1 MTEPTTASVSSSAVP
16 PASVPPASAPSG
28 AGAGAGQGRASGA
41 LLTLSGIGKQYPG
54 VRALDDVS
62 LEVLPGEVH
71 AVLGENGAGKST
83 LVGIAAG
90 SVVPDDGTIDL
101 GAGPRPRMY
110 PREAREQGLAIVYQ
124 IPALAPSLSVVD
136 AMLLLLPE
144 SVRLSRRAATQWT
157 AELFARLGLEIDV
170 RRRVSAISQRE
181 AHLVEIAAAL
191 ASDPKVLV
199 LDEPTEALGAD
210 ETAWLFAQVHELLA
224 KGSGVVYITHR
235 IPEVMEIADRMTV
248 LRDGKVVG
256 RGDVAGYSAEQIVEL
271 IVGRSLETTFPH
283 KAGGASVDAAPGT
296 EAAPGAGAGGGAGTE
311 VLSVT
316 GFTGRAFRDVSFEA
330 RGGQIVGLAGVEGNG
345 QREFMKALAG
355 AVRSSGVVKLNGREL
370 RALSTRRATAEGI
383 VWLPGDR
390 LGEAMFGQLSVR
402 ENVIAPNLDQAMPA
416 GFTAPRTEERL
427 VHQAIGGLAV
437 KTPTIETPITSLSG
451 GSQQKV
457 LLARARL
464 GSPAVLL
471 VEDPTQGVDAGAR
484 VEIYGFLRAMAD
496 DGVAV
501 VILSTDAVELEGL
514 CDRVVVFS
522 RGRVQA
528 ELAGDTLTEREI
540 TGAAVLAT
548 ETSISD
554 DTDAAELTSKKGL
567 PLVQR
572 GEVQTVSLVVISVA
586 LVAIT
591 AGIAPSF
598 LSPLS
603 MGALLASAAILIL
616 VGLAQLSVVI
626 TGGIDL
632 SIGSVVALSAV
643 IISFFGEGGPGML
656 ALGVVVALVA
666 GVVVGVVNGILI
678 TRLGMPPVIAT
689 LVSSIAVLG
698 GAQLLRPQPGG
709 QASAELMTALG
720 TAIAGVPLVLVVAI
734 VIAVL
739 LWLGLNNTGLG
750 RGFRAAGSD
759 ALKATRMGVD
769 VNRMRLLATI
779 ASSVLAAVAG
789 VVLYTKT
796 GIGDAGAAQAFTL
809 TSVTAIVIAGVSI
822 FGGSGS
828 ALAVGAAALLLQ
840 TITSA
845 LPFLGVNLSWQYW
858 IQGIFVLVAAV
869 LPMAVRLRKR
879 RSIPE

>member
-1 MTEPTTASVSSSAVP
+1 MVVPAAPAASDA
-16 PASVPPASAPSG
+16 PAASPAPGAPG
-28 AGAGAGQGRASGA
+28 GA
-41 LLTLSGIGKQYPG
+41 LLTLSGITKQYPG

-62 LEVLPGEVH
+62 VAVLPGEVH
-71 AVLGENGAGKST
+71 AILGENGAGKST

-90 SVVPDDGTIDL
+90 SVVPTTGTIDF
-101 GAGPRPRMY
+101 GGVSAPRMH
-110 PREAREQGLAIVYQ
+110 PRDARERGLAIVYQ
-124 IPALAPSLSVVD
+124 IPALAPSLTVVD
-136 AMLLLLPE
+136 AMLLLLPDA
-144 SVRLSRRAATQWT
+144 VRPRRREATRWT

-170 RRRVSAISQRE
+170 RRRVSAISQRD

-191 ASDPKVLV
+191 ASDPTVLV

-210 ETAWLFAQVHELLA
+210 ETAWLFEQVRGLLA
-224 KGSGVVYITHR
+224 RGAAVVYITHR
-235 IPEVMEIADRMTV
+235 IPEVLEIGDRMTV
-248 LRDGKVVG
+248 LRDGRVVG
-256 RGDVAGYSAEQIVEL
+256 RGDVEGLTADEIVEL
-271 IVGRSLETTFPH
+271 IVGRSLETTFPA
-283 KAGGASVDAAPGT
+283 KAAGEGA
-296 EAAPGAGAGGGAGTE
+296 E
-311 VLSVT
+311 VLTVE
-316 GFTGRAFRDVSFEA
+316 GLTGRAFREVSFAA
-330 RGGQIVGLAGVEGNG
+330 RGGEIVGLAGVEGNG

-355 AVRSSGVVKLNGREL
+355 SVRAAGGMRLNGREL
-370 RALSTRRATAEGI
+370 RGLTAKRAAGSGI
-383 VWLPGDR
+383 VYLPGDR
-390 LGEAMFGQLSVR
+390 IGEAMFGQLSVR
-402 ENVIAPNLDQAMPA
+402 ENVIAPNLGQAMPA
-416 GFTAPRTEERL
+416 GVVAPRTEERL

-484 VEIYGFLRAMAD
+484 VEIYSFLRAMAD

-528 ELAGDTLTEREI
+528 ELAGSALTERAI

-548 ETSISD
+548 ETSISEE
-554 DTDAAELTSKKGL
+554 TDAAELTSKKGL
-567 PLVQR
+567 PLTQR
-572 GEVQTVSLVVISVA
+572 GEVQTVALVLISVA
-586 LVAIT
+586 LAAVT
-591 AGIAPSF
+591 TGIAPSF

-603 MGALLASAAILIL
+603 MGQLLASAAILVL
-616 VGLAQLSVVI
+616 VGLAQLVVVI

-643 IISFFGEGGPGML
+643 ILSFFGEGGPGLL
-656 ALGVVVALVA
+656 ALGVVLALVA
-666 GVVVGVVNGILI
+666 GAVVGVVNGILV

-698 GAQLLRPQPGG
+698 IAQLLRPQPGG
-709 QASAELMTALG
+709 QASADLMTALG
-720 TAIAGVPLVLVVAI
+720 TAVAGVPLVLVVA
-734 VIAVL
+734 VLVAVL
-739 LWLGLNNTGLG
+739 LWFVLANTGLG

-759 ALKATRMGVD
+759 AVKATRMGVD
-769 VNRMRLLATI
+769 VGRMRLVATI
-779 ASSVLAAVAG
+779 GSGTLAAIAG
-789 VVLYTKT
+789 VVLYTRT
-796 GIGDAGAAQAFTL
+796 GLGDAGAAQAFTL

-828 ALAVGAAALLLQ
+828 ALAVAAAALMLQ

-858 IQGIFVLVAAV
+858 LQGIFVLVAAV
-869 LPMAVRLRKR
+869 LPMALRLRR
-879 RSIPE
+879 RRAIPE

>member
-1 MTEPTTASVSSSAVP
+1 MNETVTP
-16 PASVPPASAPSG
+16 PAP
-28 AGAGAGQGRASGA
+28 
-41 LLTLSGIGKQYPG
+41 LLTLAGIGKQYPG

-62 LEVLPGEVH
+62 LTVLPGEVH

-90 SVVPDDGTIDL
+90 SVVPDTGTIDL
-101 GAGPRPRMY
+101 GGVTRSRMV
-110 PREAREQGLAIVYQ
+110 PREARERGLAIVYQ
-124 IPALAPSLSVVD
+124 TPALAPSLTVVD

-144 SVRLSRRAATQWT
+144 SVRPSRRTATAWT

-191 ASDPKVLV
+191 ASEPSVLV

-224 KGSGVVYITHR
+224 KGAGVVYITHR

-248 LRDGKVVG
+248 LRDGKAVG
-256 RGDVAGYSAEQIVEL
+256 RGDVASYTADEIVEL
-271 IVGRSLETTFPH
+271 IVGRSLETTFPA
-283 KAGGASVDAAPGT
+283 KAVAGDAAD
-296 EAAPGAGAGGGAGTE
+296 
-311 VLSVT
+311 VLST
-316 GFTGRAFRDVSFEA
+316 SGFTGRAFRDVAFSA
-330 RGGQIVGLAGVEGNG
+330 RGGEIVGLAGVEGNG

-355 AVRSSGVVKLNGREL
+355 AVRGSGELRLNGREL
-370 RALSTRRATAEGI
+370 RGLNTKRATAAGI

-402 ENVIAPNLDQAMPA
+402 ENVIAPNLAQAMPA
-416 GFTAPRTEERL
+416 GVVSPRTENRL
-427 VHQAIGGLAV
+427 VHEAIGGLAV

-484 VEIYGFLRAMAD
+484 VEIYAFLRAMAD

-528 ELAGDTLTEREI
+528 ELEGDRLTEREI
-540 TGAAVLAT
+540 TRAAVLAT
-548 ETSISD
+548 ETSLND
-554 DTDAAELTSKKGL
+554 DADAADLTSKKGL
-567 PLVQR
+567 PLYQR
-572 GEVQTVSLVVISVA
+572 GEVQTVSLVVITVLLA
-586 LVAIT
+586 LVT

-598 LSPLS
+598 LSSLS
-603 MGALLASAAILIL
+603 LGQLFASAAILIL
-616 VGLAQLSVVI
+616 VGLAQLAVVI

-643 IISFFGEGGPGML
+643 IVSFFGEAGPGFL
-656 ALGVVVALVA
+656 LLGFVVAIAA
-666 GVVVGVVNGILI
+666 GAVVGVVNGLLV

-709 QASAELMTALG
+709 QASADLMTALG
-720 TAIAGVPLVLVVAI
+720 TAIAGVPLVLVVA
-734 VIAVL
+734 VAVAVL

-759 ALKATRMGVD
+759 AVKANRMGVD
-769 VNRMRLLATI
+769 VNRMRLTATV
-779 ASSVLAAVAG
+779 ASGVLASIAG
-789 VVLYTKT
+789 IVLFTKT

-858 IQGIFVLVAAV
+858 LQGLFVLVAAV
-869 LPMAVRLRKR
+869 LPMAVRLRRR
-879 RSIPE
+879 RSIPG